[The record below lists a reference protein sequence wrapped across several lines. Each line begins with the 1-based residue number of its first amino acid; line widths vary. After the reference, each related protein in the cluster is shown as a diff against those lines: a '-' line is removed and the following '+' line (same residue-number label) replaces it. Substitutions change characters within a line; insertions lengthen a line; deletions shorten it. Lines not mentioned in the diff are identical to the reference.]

1 MPSARALSTRRALA
15 IVHRPESEMRRERS
29 EIAIRLAQSRIELLD
44 KRERV
49 IIETLRWIYRCDGIG
64 GLFCYN
70 GNGNGSG
77 NGNGTT
83 NDQRTNDET
92 ETTYKGIETK

>member
-49 IIETLRWIYRCDGIG
+49 IIETLRWIYRCDGTG
-64 GLFCYN
+64 GLFCCN
-70 GNGNGSG
+70 GNGNNSG
-77 NGNGTT
+77 NAHGTT
-83 NDQRTNDET
+83 NDQKTNDET
-92 ETTYKGIETK
+92 KNHLKGTETK